1 MGNLLF
7 PGTSRAG
14 ARSIGTPCLSRQ
26 ESLEASRSCPMTG
39 IAMEGDIMSDRVDL
53 IIHNARILTMDEAH
67 PRAEALAVAGNRLVA
82 VGGEAEILALAGPGT
97 RHVDAGG
104 CSVLPGF
111 NEAHMHIFGG
121 SVSLTQLSLFGVKGF
136 EALRSAVGAYAAQN
150 PDLSLLVGLSA
161 DYTILS
167 ETEKVTR
174 HHLDAILPDR
184 PFVMYSPDRHT
195 AWANTAALRAAGILQ
210 GRDVGVGNEIV
221 MGEDGLATGELKE
234 ANAIDP
240 VAEMGITAGRDHLGI
255 GTGGD
260 PDHVTAEERASDL
273 ALIRR
278 GLAYCAELGITS
290 VQAMDGNLYQLEILE
305 EIEREHGLPVR
316 VRMPFHMK
324 NFMPL
329 SMIEEKAV
337 AWRER
342 FAGDRLR
349 SDFVKVF
356 ADGVTES
363 GTAVMVDDY
372 ADQPGWK
379 GEPLF
384 TQEHFARV
392 AVEADRHGLQVAV
405 HAIGDGAVRLVLDGY
420 EAARGTN
427 GPRDSRHRIEH
438 IEVVN
443 PDDIGRFVELGTVA
457 SMQPTHPPGSA
468 GLPREPYLTRIG
480 PARWPYAFA
489 WRTLKDAGA
498 RIVFATDWPVSPLSP
513 LSCIHDAMTRK
524 PWRADMPDQRLTLQ
538 ETLAAYTSEGA
549 WVEFMEDRKGVLKA
563 GYLAD
568 IVVLSGDIEATPHKE
583 IAALRPLVTI
593 CDGVV
598 THRE

>member
-1 MGNLLF
+1 M
-7 PGTSRAG
+7 PQA
-14 ARSIGTPCLSRQ
+14 
-26 ESLEASRSCPMTG
+26 
-39 IAMEGDIMSDRVDL
+39 DL
-53 IIHNARILTMDEAH
+53 IIHNARILTMDEER
-67 PRAEALAVAGNRLVA
+67 PRAQALAVAGNLLLA
-82 VGGEAEILALAGPGT
+82 IGSDSEILALAGEGT
-97 RHVDAGG
+97 RRIDAGG
-104 CSVLPGF
+104 GTVLPGL

-136 EALRSAVGAYAAQN
+136 EALKQAVTAYAAAN
-150 PDLSLLVGLSA
+150 PDLRLLVGLSA

-184 PFVMYSPDRHT
+184 PFMMLAPDRHT
-195 AWANTAALRAAGILQ
+195 AWANTAALKAAGILE

-234 ANAIDP
+234 TNAIDP
-240 VAEMGITAGRDHLGI
+240 VAEMGVTAGRDHLGI

-260 PDHVTAEERASDL
+260 PDHVTPEERASDL

-278 GLAYCAELGITS
+278 GLAYCAELGLTS

-324 NFMPL
+324 NFMDL
-329 SMIEEKAV
+329 DMIEAKA
-337 AWRER
+337 AGWRRR
-342 FAGDRLR
+342 FDSDRLR

-356 ADGVTES
+356 VDGVTES

-372 ADQPGWK
+372 ADEPGWK

-384 TQEHFARV
+384 TGEHFTQV
-392 AVEADRHGLQVAV
+392 AVEADRLGLQVAV
-405 HAIGDGAVRLVLDGY
+405 HAIGDGAVRIVLDGY
-420 EAARGTN
+420 EAARKAN

-438 IEVVN
+438 VEVVH
-443 PDDIGRFVELGTVA
+443 PDDVGRFAELGTVA

-468 GLPREPYLTRIG
+468 GLPLEPYLTRIG
-480 PARWPYAFA
+480 EARWPLAFA

-513 LSCIHDAMTRK
+513 LSCIQDAMTRQ
-524 PWRADMPDQRLTLQ
+524 PWKEGMPDQRLSLM

-549 WVEFMEDRKGVLKA
+549 FVEFMEDRKGRLKP

-568 IVVLSGDIEATPHKE
+568 IVVLSGDIEATPATE
-583 IAALRPLVTI
+583 LAALRPLVTI
-593 CDGVV
+593 CDGRI
-598 THRE
+598 THQA

>member
-1 MGNLLF
+1 M
-7 PGTSRAG
+7 PQA
-14 ARSIGTPCLSRQ
+14 
-26 ESLEASRSCPMTG
+26 
-39 IAMEGDIMSDRVDL
+39 DL
-53 IIHNARILTMDEAH
+53 IIHNARILTMDEER
-67 PRAEALAVAGNRLVA
+67 PRAQALAVAGNLLLA
-82 VGGEAEILALAGPGT
+82 IGSDSEILALAGEGT
-97 RHVDAGG
+97 RRIDAGG
-104 CSVLPGF
+104 STVLPGL

-136 EALRSAVGAYAAQN
+136 EALKQAVTAYAAAN
-150 PDLSLLVGLSA
+150 PDLRLLVGLSA

-184 PFVMYSPDRHT
+184 PFMMLAPDRHT
-195 AWANTAALRAAGILQ
+195 AWANTAALKAAGILE

-234 ANAIDP
+234 TNAIDP
-240 VAEMGITAGRDHLGI
+240 VAEMGVTAGRDHLGI

-260 PDHVTAEERASDL
+260 PDHVTPEERASDL

-278 GLAYCAELGITS
+278 GLAYCAELGLTS

-324 NFMPL
+324 NFMDL
-329 SMIEEKAV
+329 DMIEAKA
-337 AWRER
+337 AGWRRR
-342 FAGDRLR
+342 FDSDRLR

-356 ADGVTES
+356 VDGVTES

-372 ADQPGWK
+372 ADEPGWK
-379 GEPLF
+379 GDPLF
-384 TQEHFARV
+384 TGEHFAQV
-392 AVEADRHGLQVAV
+392 AVEADRLGLQVAV
-405 HAIGDGAVRLVLDGY
+405 HAIGDGAVRIVLDGY
-420 EAARGTN
+420 EAARKAN

-438 IEVVN
+438 VEVVH
-443 PDDIGRFVELGTVA
+443 PDDVGRFAELGTVA

-468 GLPREPYLTRIG
+468 GLPLEPYLTRIG
-480 PARWPYAFA
+480 EARWPLAFA

-513 LSCIHDAMTRK
+513 LSCIQDAMTRQ
-524 PWRADMPDQRLTLQ
+524 PWKEGMPDQRLSLM

-549 WVEFMEDRKGVLKA
+549 FVEFMEDRKGRLKP

-568 IVVLSGDIEATPHKE
+568 IVVLSGDIEATPATE
-583 IAALRPLVTI
+583 LAALRPLVTI
-593 CDGVV
+593 CDGRI
-598 THRE
+598 THQA

>member
-1 MGNLLF
+1 M
-7 PGTSRAG
+7 PQA
-14 ARSIGTPCLSRQ
+14 
-26 ESLEASRSCPMTG
+26 
-39 IAMEGDIMSDRVDL
+39 DL
-53 IIHNARILTMDEAH
+53 IIHNARILTMDEQR
-67 PRAEALAVAGNRLVA
+67 PRAQALAVVGNRLLA
-82 VGGEAEILALAGPGT
+82 VGSDSEILALAGEGT
-97 RHVDAGG
+97 RRIDAGG
-104 CSVLPGF
+104 GTVLPGF

-136 EALRSAVGAYAAQN
+136 EALRQAVTAYAAAN
-150 PDLSLLVGLSA
+150 PDLRLLVGLSA

-167 ETEKVTR
+167 ETEKVNR

-184 PFVMYSPDRHT
+184 PFMMLAPDRHT
-195 AWANTAALRAAGILQ
+195 AWANTAALKAAGILE

-234 ANAIDP
+234 TNAIDP
-240 VAEMGITAGRDHLGI
+240 VAEMGVTAGRDHLGI

-260 PDHVTAEERASDL
+260 PDHVTPEERASDL

-278 GLAYCAELGITS
+278 GLAYCAELGLTS

-324 NFMPL
+324 NFMDL
-329 SMIEEKAV
+329 DMIETKA
-337 AWRER
+337 AGWRRR
-342 FAGDRLR
+342 FDSDRLR

-356 ADGVTES
+356 VDGVTES

-372 ADQPGWK
+372 ADEPGWK

-384 TQEHFARV
+384 TGEHFAQV
-392 AVEADRHGLQVAV
+392 AVEADRLGLQVAV
-405 HAIGDGAVRLVLDGY
+405 HAIGDGAVRIVLDGY
-420 EAARGTN
+420 EAARKAN

-438 IEVVN
+438 VEVVH
-443 PDDIGRFVELGTVA
+443 PDDVGRFAEFGTVA

-468 GLPREPYLTRIG
+468 GLPLEPYLTRIG
-480 PARWPYAFA
+480 EARWPLAFA

-513 LSCIHDAMTRK
+513 LGCIQDAMTRQ
-524 PWRADMPDQRLTLQ
+524 PWKEGMPDQRLSLM

-549 WVEFMEDRKGVLKA
+549 FVEFMEDRKGRLKP

-568 IVVLSGDIEATPHKE
+568 IVVLSGDIEATPAAE
-583 IAALRPLVTI
+583 LAALRPLVTI
-593 CDGVV
+593 CDGRI
-598 THRE
+598 THQA

>member
-1 MGNLLF
+1 M
-7 PGTSRAG
+7 PQA
-14 ARSIGTPCLSRQ
+14 
-26 ESLEASRSCPMTG
+26 
-39 IAMEGDIMSDRVDL
+39 DL
-53 IIHNARILTMDEAH
+53 IIHNARILTMDEAR
-67 PRAEALAVAGNRLVA
+67 PRAQALAVAGNRLLA
-82 VGGEAEILALAGPGT
+82 VGSDSEILALAGEGT
-97 RHVDAGG
+97 RRIDAGG
-104 CSVLPGF
+104 GTVLPGL

-136 EALRSAVGAYAAQN
+136 EALKQAVTAYAAAN
-150 PDLSLLVGLSA
+150 PDLRLLVGLSA

-167 ETEKVTR
+167 ETEKVNR

-184 PFVMYSPDRHT
+184 PFMMLAPDRHT
-195 AWANTAALRAAGILQ
+195 AWANTAALKAAGILE

-234 ANAIDP
+234 TNAIDP
-240 VAEMGITAGRDHLGI
+240 VAEMGVTAGRDHLGI

-260 PDHVTAEERASDL
+260 PDHVTPEERASDL

-278 GLAYCAELGITS
+278 GLAYCAELGLTS

-324 NFMPL
+324 NFMDL
-329 SMIEEKAV
+329 DMIETKA
-337 AWRER
+337 AGWRRR
-342 FAGDRLR
+342 FDSDRLR

-356 ADGVTES
+356 VDGVTES

-372 ADQPGWK
+372 ADEPGWK

-384 TQEHFARV
+384 TGEHFAQV
-392 AVEADRHGLQVAV
+392 AVEADRLGLQVAV
-405 HAIGDGAVRLVLDGY
+405 HAIGDGAVRIVLDGY
-420 EAARGTN
+420 EAARKAN

-438 IEVVN
+438 VEVVH
-443 PDDIGRFVELGTVA
+443 PDDVGRFAEFGTVA

-468 GLPREPYLTRIG
+468 GLPLEPYLTRIG
-480 PARWPYAFA
+480 EARWPLAFA

-513 LSCIHDAMTRK
+513 LGCIQDAMTRQ
-524 PWRADMPDQRLTLQ
+524 PWKEGMSDQRLSLM

-549 WVEFMEDRKGVLKA
+549 FVEFMEDRKGRLKP

-568 IVVLSGDIEATPHKE
+568 IVVLSGDIEATPAAE
-583 IAALRPLVTI
+583 LAALRPLVTI
-593 CDGVV
+593 CDGRI
-598 THRE
+598 THQA

>member
-1 MGNLLF
+1 M
-7 PGTSRAG
+7 PQA
-14 ARSIGTPCLSRQ
+14 
-26 ESLEASRSCPMTG
+26 
-39 IAMEGDIMSDRVDL
+39 DL
-53 IIHNARILTMDEAH
+53 IIHNARILTMDEER
-67 PRAEALAVAGNRLVA
+67 PRAQALAVAGNLLLA
-82 VGGEAEILALAGPGT
+82 IGSDSEILALAGEGT
-97 RHVDAGG
+97 RRIDAGG
-104 CSVLPGF
+104 GTVLPGL

-136 EALRSAVGAYAAQN
+136 EALKQAVTAYAAAN
-150 PDLSLLVGLSA
+150 PDLRLLVGLSA

-184 PFVMYSPDRHT
+184 PFMMLAPDRHT
-195 AWANTAALRAAGILQ
+195 AWANTAALKAAGILE

-234 ANAIDP
+234 TNAIDP
-240 VAEMGITAGRDHLGI
+240 VAEMGVTAGRDHLGI

-260 PDHVTAEERASDL
+260 PDHVTPEERASDL

-278 GLAYCAELGITS
+278 GLAYCAELGLTS

-324 NFMPL
+324 NFMDL
-329 SMIEEKAV
+329 DMIEAKA
-337 AWRER
+337 AGWRRR
-342 FAGDRLR
+342 FDSDRLR

-356 ADGVTES
+356 VDGVTES

-372 ADQPGWK
+372 ADEPGWK
-379 GEPLF
+379 GDPLF
-384 TQEHFARV
+384 TGEHFAQV
-392 AVEADRHGLQVAV
+392 AVEADRLGLQVAV
-405 HAIGDGAVRLVLDGY
+405 HAIGDGAVRIVLDGY
-420 EAARGTN
+420 EAARKAN

-438 IEVVN
+438 VEVVH
-443 PDDIGRFVELGTVA
+443 PDDVGRFAELGTVA

-468 GLPREPYLTRIG
+468 GLPLEPYLTRIG
-480 PARWPYAFA
+480 EARWPLAFA

-513 LSCIHDAMTRK
+513 LSCIQDAMTRQ
-524 PWRADMPDQRLTLQ
+524 PWKEGMPDQRLSLM

-549 WVEFMEDRKGVLKA
+549 FVEFMEDRKGRLKP

-568 IVVLSGDIEATPHKE
+568 IVVLSGDIEATPATE
-583 IAALRPLVTI
+583 LAALRPLVTI
-593 CDGVV
+593 CDGRI
-598 THRE
+598 THQG

>member
-1 MGNLLF
+1 M
-7 PGTSRAG
+7 PQA
-14 ARSIGTPCLSRQ
+14 
-26 ESLEASRSCPMTG
+26 
-39 IAMEGDIMSDRVDL
+39 DL
-53 IIHNARILTMDEAH
+53 IIHNARILTMDEEQ
-67 PRAEALAVAGNRLVA
+67 PRAQALAVAGNRLLA
-82 VGGEAEILALAGPGT
+82 VGSDSEILALAGEGT
-97 RHVDAGG
+97 RRIDAGG
-104 CSVLPGF
+104 GTVLPGL

-136 EALRSAVGAYAAQN
+136 EALKQAVTDYAAAN
-150 PDLSLLVGLSA
+150 PDLRLLVGLSA

-167 ETEKVTR
+167 DTEKVSR

-184 PFVMYSPDRHT
+184 PFMMLAPDRHT
-195 AWANTAALRAAGILQ
+195 AWANTAALKAAGILE

-234 ANAIDP
+234 TNAIDP
-240 VAEMGITAGRDHLGI
+240 VAEMGVTAGRDHLGI

-260 PDHVTAEERASDL
+260 PDHVTPEERASDL

-278 GLAYCAELGITS
+278 GLAYCAELGLTS
-290 VQAMDGNLYQLEILE
+290 VQAMDGNLYQLEILD

-324 NFMPL
+324 NFMDL
-329 SMIEEKAV
+329 DMIEAKA
-337 AWRER
+337 AGWRRR
-342 FAGDRLR
+342 FDSDRLR
-349 SDFVKVF
+349 CDFVKVF
-356 ADGVTES
+356 VDGVTES

-372 ADQPGWK
+372 ADEPGWK

-384 TQEHFARV
+384 TREHFAKV
-392 AVEADRHGLQVAV
+392 AVEADRLGLQVAV
-405 HAIGDGAVRLVLDGY
+405 HAIGDGAVRIVLDGY
-420 EAARGTN
+420 EAARKAN

-438 IEVVN
+438 VEVVH
-443 PDDIGRFVELGTVA
+443 PDDVGRFAELGAVA

-468 GLPREPYLTRIG
+468 GLPLEPYLTRIG
-480 PARWPYAFA
+480 EARWPLAFA

-513 LSCIHDAMTRK
+513 LSCIQDAMTRR
-524 PWRADMPDQRLTLQ
+524 PWKEGMPDQRLSLM

-549 WVEFMEDRKGVLKA
+549 FVEFMEDRKGRLKP

-568 IVVLSGDIEATPHKE
+568 IVVLSGDIETTPATE
-583 IAALRPLVTI
+583 LATLRPLATI
-593 CDGVV
+593 CDGRV
-598 THRE
+598 THQA

>member
-1 MGNLLF
+1 ML
-7 PGTSRAG
+7 
-14 ARSIGTPCLSRQ
+14 
-26 ESLEASRSCPMTG
+26 
-39 IAMEGDIMSDRVDL
+39 DRVDF
-53 IIHNARILTMDEAH
+53 IIHNARVLTMDEAH
-67 PRAEALAVAGNRLVA
+67 PRAQALAVAGNRILA
-82 VGGEAEILALAGPGT
+82 VGSDAEILALAGPGT
-97 RHVDAGG
+97 KHIDAGG
-104 CSVLPGF
+104 GSVLPGF

-136 EALRSAVGAYAAQN
+136 EALKEAVTTYAAQN
-150 PDLSLLVGLSA
+150 PDLGLLVGLSA

-184 PFVMYSPDRHT
+184 PFLMLAPDRHT
-195 AWANTAALRAAGILQ
+195 AWANTAALEAAGILE

-240 VAEMGITAGRDHLGI
+240 VAEMGVTAGRDHLGV

-260 PDHVTAEERASDL
+260 PAHVTAEERASDL

-278 GLAYCAELGITS
+278 GLAYCAELGITT

-324 NFMPL
+324 NFMDL
-329 SMIEEKAV
+329 GMIEEKAV
-337 AWRER
+337 AWRAR

-349 SDFVKVF
+349 CDFVKVF

-384 TQEHFARV
+384 SPEHFARV

-420 EAARGTN
+420 EAAGKAN
-427 GPRDSRHRIEH
+427 GRRDSRHRIEH
-438 IEVVN
+438 IEIVH
-443 PDDIGRFVELGTVA
+443 PDDIGRFAELGTVA

-468 GLPREPYLTRIG
+468 GLPLEPYLSRIG
-480 PARWPYAFA
+480 EARWPYAFA

-498 RIVFATDWPVSPLSP
+498 RIVFATDWPVSPLPP

-524 PWRADMPDQRLTLQ
+524 PWKDGMPDQRLDLM

-549 WVEFMEDRKGVLKA
+549 WVEFMEDRKGVLKP
-563 GYLAD
+563 GFLAD
-568 IVVLSGDIEATPHKE
+568 IVVLSGDIEATPHE
-583 IAALRPLVTI
+583 DIAALRPLATI

-598 THRE
+598 TYSG

>member
-1 MGNLLF
+1 
-7 PGTSRAG
+7 
-14 ARSIGTPCLSRQ
+14 
-26 ESLEASRSCPMTG
+26 
-39 IAMEGDIMSDRVDL
+39 
-53 IIHNARILTMDEAH
+53 
-67 PRAEALAVAGNRLVA
+67 
-82 VGGEAEILALAGPGT
+82 
-97 RHVDAGG
+97 
-104 CSVLPGF
+104 
-111 NEAHMHIFGG
+111 
-121 SVSLTQLSLFGVKGF
+121 VKGF
-136 EALRSAVGAYAAQN
+136 EALKQAVTAYAAAN
-150 PDLSLLVGLSA
+150 PDLRLLVGLSA

-167 ETEKVTR
+167 ETEKVNR

-184 PFVMYSPDRHT
+184 PFMMLAPDRHT
-195 AWANTAALRAAGILQ
+195 AWANTAALKAAGILE

-234 ANAIDP
+234 TNAIDP
-240 VAEMGITAGRDHLGI
+240 VAEMGVTAGRDHLGI

-260 PDHVTAEERASDL
+260 PDHVTPEERASDL

-278 GLAYCAELGITS
+278 GLAYCAELGLTS

-324 NFMPL
+324 NFMDL
-329 SMIEEKAV
+329 DMIETKA
-337 AWRER
+337 AGWRRR
-342 FAGDRLR
+342 FDSDRLR

-356 ADGVTES
+356 VDGVTES

-372 ADQPGWK
+372 ADEPGWK

-384 TQEHFARV
+384 TGEHFAQV
-392 AVEADRHGLQVAV
+392 AVEADRLGLQVAV
-405 HAIGDGAVRLVLDGY
+405 HAIGDGAVRIVLDGY
-420 EAARGTN
+420 EAARKAN

-438 IEVVN
+438 VEVVH
-443 PDDIGRFVELGTVA
+443 PDDVGRFAELGTVA

-468 GLPREPYLTRIG
+468 GLPLEPYLTRIG
-480 PARWPYAFA
+480 EARWPLAFA

-513 LSCIHDAMTRK
+513 LGCIQDAMTRQ
-524 PWRADMPDQRLTLQ
+524 PWKEGMSDQRLSLM

-549 WVEFMEDRKGVLKA
+549 FVEFMEDRKGRLKP

-568 IVVLSGDIEATPHKE
+568 IVVLSGDIEATPAAE
-583 IAALRPLVTI
+583 LAALRPLVTI
-593 CDGVV
+593 CDGRI
-598 THRE
+598 THQA

>member
-1 MGNLLF
+1 M
-7 PGTSRAG
+7 PQA
-14 ARSIGTPCLSRQ
+14 
-26 ESLEASRSCPMTG
+26 
-39 IAMEGDIMSDRVDL
+39 DL
-53 IIHNARILTMDEAH
+53 IIHNARILTMDEER
-67 PRAEALAVAGNRLVA
+67 PRAQALAVAGNRLLA
-82 VGGEAEILALAGPGT
+82 VGSDSEILALAEEGT
-97 RHVDAGG
+97 RRIDAGG
-104 CSVLPGF
+104 GTVLPGF

-136 EALRSAVGAYAAQN
+136 EALKEAVTAYAAAN
-150 PDLSLLVGLSA
+150 PDLGLLVGLSA

-167 ETEKVTR
+167 DTEKVSR

-184 PFVMYSPDRHT
+184 PFLMLAPDRHT
-195 AWANTAALRAAGILQ
+195 AWANTAALKAAGILE

-260 PDHVTAEERASDL
+260 PDHVTPEERASDL

-278 GLAYCAELGITS
+278 GLAYCAELGLTS

-324 NFMPL
+324 NFMDL
-329 SMIEEKAV
+329 GMIEAKA
-337 AWRER
+337 ASWRRR
-342 FAGDRLR
+342 FDSDRLR
-349 SDFVKVF
+349 CDFVKVF
-356 ADGVTES
+356 VDGVTES

-384 TQEHFARV
+384 TGEHFARV
-392 AVEADRHGLQVAV
+392 AVEADRLGLQVAV
-405 HAIGDGAVRLVLDGY
+405 HAIGDGAVRIVLDGY
-420 EAARGTN
+420 EAARKAN

-438 IEVVN
+438 IEVVH
-443 PDDIGRFVELGTVA
+443 PDDIGRFAELGTVA

-468 GLPREPYLTRIG
+468 GLPLEPYLSRIG
-480 PARWPYAFA
+480 EARWPLAFA

-513 LSCIHDAMTRK
+513 LACIQDAMTRQ
-524 PWRADMPDQRLTLQ
+524 PWKEGMPDQRLSLA
-538 ETLAAYTSEGA
+538 ETLGAYTSEGA
-549 WVEFMEDRKGVLKA
+549 WVEFMEDRKGRLKP

-568 IVVLSGDIEATPHKE
+568 IVVLSGDIEATPAAE
-583 IAALRPLVTI
+583 LAALRPVATI
-593 CDGVV
+593 CDGRI
-598 THRE
+598 THQT

>member
-1 MGNLLF
+1 M
-7 PGTSRAG
+7 PQA
-14 ARSIGTPCLSRQ
+14 
-26 ESLEASRSCPMTG
+26 
-39 IAMEGDIMSDRVDL
+39 DL
-53 IIHNARILTMDEAH
+53 IIHNARILTMDEEQ
-67 PRAEALAVAGNRLVA
+67 PRAQALAVAGNLLLA
-82 VGGEAEILALAGPGT
+82 VGGDSEILALAGEGT
-97 RHVDAGG
+97 RSIDAGG
-104 CSVLPGF
+104 GTVLPGL

-136 EALRSAVGAYAAQN
+136 EALKQAVTAYAAAN
-150 PDLSLLVGLSA
+150 PDLRLLVGLSA

-167 ETEKVTR
+167 ETEKVSR

-184 PFVMYSPDRHT
+184 PFMMLAPDRHT
-195 AWANTAALRAAGILQ
+195 AWANTAALRAAGILE

-234 ANAIDP
+234 TNAIDP
-240 VAEMGITAGRDHLGI
+240 VAEMGVTAGRDHLGI

-260 PDHVTAEERASDL
+260 PDHVTPEERASDL

-278 GLAYCAELGITS
+278 GLTYCAELGLTS

-324 NFMPL
+324 NFMDL
-329 SMIEEKAV
+329 DMIEAKA
-337 AWRER
+337 AGWRRR
-342 FAGDRLR
+342 FDSDRLR
-349 SDFVKVF
+349 SDFVKIFV
-356 ADGVTES
+356 DGVTES

-372 ADQPGWK
+372 ADEPGWK
-379 GEPLF
+379 GDPLF
-384 TQEHFARV
+384 TGEHFAQV
-392 AVEADRHGLQVAV
+392 AVEADRLGLQVAV
-405 HAIGDGAVRLVLDGY
+405 HAIGDGAVRIVLDGY
-420 EAARGTN
+420 EAARKAN

-438 IEVVN
+438 VEVVH
-443 PDDIGRFVELGTVA
+443 PDDVGRFAELGTVA

-468 GLPREPYLTRIG
+468 GLPLEPYLTRIG
-480 PARWPYAFA
+480 ETRWPLAFA

-513 LSCIHDAMTRK
+513 LSCIQDAMTRQ
-524 PWRADMPDQRLTLQ
+524 PWKEGMPDQRLSLM

-549 WVEFMEDRKGVLKA
+549 WVEFMEDRKGRLKP

-568 IVVLSGDIEATPHKE
+568 IVILSGDIEATPANDL
-583 IAALRPLVTI
+583 AALRPLVTI
-593 CDGVV
+593 CDGRI
-598 THRE
+598 THQA

>member
-1 MGNLLF
+1 M
-7 PGTSRAG
+7 
-14 ARSIGTPCLSRQ
+14 Q
-26 ESLEASRSCPMTG
+26 
-39 IAMEGDIMSDRVDL
+39 DRVDL
-53 IIHNARILTMDEAH
+53 IIHNARILTMDDDR
-67 PRAEALAVAGNRLVA
+67 PRAEALAVAGNRIVA
-82 VGGEAEILALAGPGT
+82 VGANAEILALAGADTRLIDARGGT
-97 RHVDAGG
+97 
-104 CSVLPGF
+104 VLPGF

-121 SVSLTQLSLFGVKGF
+121 SVGLTQLSLFGIKGF
-136 EALRSAVGAYAAQN
+136 EALKEAVTTYAAQN
-150 PDLSLLVGLSA
+150 PDLGLLVGQSA

-184 PFVMYSPDRHT
+184 AFLMYAPDRHT
-195 AWANTAALRAAGILQ
+195 AWANTAALKAADILE

-221 MGEDGLATGELKE
+221 MGDDGLATGELRE
-234 ANAIDP
+234 SNAIDP
-240 VAEMGITAGRDHLGI
+240 VAAMGITAGRDHLGI

-305 EIEREHGLPVR
+305 EIERDHGLPVR

-324 NFMPL
+324 NFMAL
-329 SMIEEKAV
+329 DMIEEKAV
-337 AWRER
+337 AWRGR
-342 FAGDRLR
+342 FDSDRLR

-363 GTAVMVDDY
+363 GTAVLVDDY

-384 TQEHFARV
+384 APEHFARV

-420 EAARGTN
+420 EAARKAN

-438 IEVVN
+438 IEIVH
-443 PDDIGRFVELGTVA
+443 PDDIKRFAELGTVA

-468 GLPREPYLTRIG
+468 GLPLEPYLTRIG
-480 PARWPYAFA
+480 EARWPLAFA
-489 WRTLKDAGA
+489 WKTLRDAGA

-524 PWRADMPDQRLTLQ
+524 PWKQGIPDQRLSLMQ
-538 ETLAAYTSEGA
+538 TLAAYTSEGA
-549 WVEFMEDRKGVLKA
+549 WVEFMEDRKGLLKP

-568 IVVLSGDIEATPHKE
+568 IVILSGDIEATPYAD
-583 IAALRPLVTI
+583 IAALRPLTTI
-593 CDGVV
+593 CDGRV
-598 THRE
+598 TSSRA